1 MATDKRKT
9 HNGIVVTPLGA
20 ASSVYLYQGNQKAR
34 ELQLAQEALENA
46 IKKLEQEQ
54 KSPNPRPGV
63 IANCE
68 RIIADKKAFLE
79 SQGR

>member
-1 MATDKRKT
+1 MGTDKRKT
-9 HNGIVVTPLGA
+9 RDGMVITPLGA
-20 ASSVYLYQGNQKAR
+20 ASNVYLYPGNQKAR
-34 ELQLAQEALENA
+34 ELQLAKEALENA

-54 KSPNPRPGV
+54 KSPNPRQRV
-63 IANCE
+63 IENCE

>member
-1 MATDKRKT
+1 MATDRRKT
-9 HNGIVVTPLGA
+9 CNGMVKYPFGA
-20 ASSVYLYQGNQKAR
+20 ASEERLYQGNQKAR
-34 ELQLAQEALENA
+34 ELKFAKQALENA

-54 KSPNPRPGV
+54 KSPNPRQRV
-63 IANCE
+63 IENCE

>member
-1 MATDKRKT
+1 MGTDKRKT
-9 HNGIVVTPLGA
+9 RDGMVINSLGA
-20 ASSVYLYQGNQKAR
+20 ASNVYLYQGNQKAR

-54 KSPNPRPGV
+54 KSPNPRQRV
-63 IANCE
+63 IENCE

-79 SQGR
+79 SR